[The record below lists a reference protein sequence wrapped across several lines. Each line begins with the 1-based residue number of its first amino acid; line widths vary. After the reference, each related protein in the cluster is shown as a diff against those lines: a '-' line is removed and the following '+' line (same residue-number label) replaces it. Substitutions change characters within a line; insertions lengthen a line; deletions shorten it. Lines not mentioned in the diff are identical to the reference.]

1 MTMGVLLSEV
11 FVCQGISQRVST
23 EQQRGFSAEQPVE
36 PLAQAELSPGAAGVE
51 PVVAA
56 TSFLLSEEGGAH
68 PA

>member
-1 MTMGVLLSEV
+1 MTAPPR
-11 FVCQGISQRVST
+11 CRN
-23 EQQRGFSAEQPVE
+23 E

-51 PVVAA
+51 AVVAA